1 VISRVL
7 VIVLAFIVAAV
18 QATRG
23 AWIESAGL
31 VGLGTGLLILR
42 VWGAHP
48 RRRWLA
54 WAAFAVTA
62 VAMVV
67 VALRMASASH

>member
-18 QATRG
+18 QASRG

-31 VGLGTGLLILR
+31 VGLGAGLLILR
-42 VWGAHP
+42 LWGAQP

-54 WAAFAVTA
+54 WAAFSVTA
-62 VAMVV
+62 AAMIV
-67 VALRMASASH
+67 VALRMASASR